1 MSNAKPGRNA
11 PCPCGSGKKFKQCC
25 EGKEAAKAQSRG
37 KIIAAVLAAL
47 MLLGAAGFV
56 VSLSD
61 AEAQPQI
68 WDEEHGHYHT
78 VGS

>member
-37 KIIAAVLAAL
+37 KIIAAVL
-47 MLLGAAGFV
+47 GAAGFV